1 MSSSHPTHPISPRTG
16 LPLIPRGRAERTT
29 RCNDDAPEGLR
40 AGIDQFN
47 RGEYWEC
54 HETLEDIWRSESDAV
69 RYLYQGILLAGVGL
83 YHLRRGNR
91 HGALSKLRAGRQLLV
106 PYAPTCMGVDVARLR
121 DDIARILSR
130 IESLDPDAPVSLD
143 AALIPTIVVD
153 G

>member
-1 MSSSHPTHPISPRTG
+1 MSSPPPTHPISPRTG
-16 LPLIPRGRAERTT
+16 LPLIPRGRAERTG
-29 RCNDDAPEGLR
+29 RCDDDAPEGLR

-54 HETLEDIWRSESDAV
+54 HETLEDIWRSEPDAV

-91 HGALSKLRAGRQLLV
+91 RGALSKLRAAHQLLV

-121 DDIARILSR
+121 ADIARILSC
-130 IESLDPDAPVSLD
+130 IESLDSDAPVLLD
-143 AALIPTIVVD
+143 AAHTPLIMID